1 MESGGVGGKELGG
14 VGGGGGISGARCSSI
29 DVEHPVP
36 LYPKR
41 QKHAPSKQSAP
52 AELHAGEHCS
62 VLRGGGGGKGG
73 IISGSVRP
81 CRMFVPEILLKTCK

>member
-14 VGGGGGISGARCSSI
+14 VGGGGGVNGAARCSSI

-62 VLRGGGGGKGG
+62 VLRSRGGGKGSV
-73 IISGSVRP
+73 IPGSVRP
-81 CRMFVPEILLKTCK
+81 CRMFVSEILLAYK